1 MFKAELI
8 GNLGADAEVKS
19 AEGAKFITMRIADT
33 QSWTDQS
40 GAKHSTTNWVD
51 AIINNADSK
60 VLPFLKQGTK
70 VMVRGNISTRVYSSP
85 KDRMMKAGI
94 TIHVQ
99 EIELIG
105 AQPDPVPR
113 QLIDP
118 DGGIVLDVTKHYWVG
133 RDNKKMGK
141 DDAYTL
147 VDSRGR
153 EFIMNKAGF
162 VTPKQNESVQD

>member
-8 GNLGADAEVKS
+8 GNLGADAEVKN
-19 AEGAKFITMRIADT
+19 ADGAKFITMRIADT
-33 QSWTDQS
+33 QSWNDKN
-40 GAKHSTTNWVD
+40 GEKHSKTNWVD
-51 AIINNADSK
+51 AVISDADSK
-60 VLPFLKQGTK
+60 VLPYLKK
-70 VMVRGNISTRVYSSP
+70 SVRVFVRGNISTRVYSSP
-85 KDRMMKAGI
+85 KDRMMKAGV

-118 DGGIVLDVTKHYWVG
+118 DGGVLFDVTKHYWVN
-133 RDNKKMGK
+133 RDNKKMRK
-141 DDAYTL
+141 DETYNL

-153 EFIMNKAGF
+153 QFAMNKDGF
-162 VTPKQNESVQD
+162 VTPLQDDPVQD